1 MHRSRINGILIDCN
15 VDDID
20 AAARFWAEALG
31 ARSIRTIPAR
41 AAIM

>member
-20 AAARFWAEALG
+20 AAARFWAEALAG
-31 ARSIRTIPAR
+31 RWIRIIPAR
-41 AAIM
+41 AAIT